1 MMGFDAFLDAS
12 RATLISGTL
21 PTLNL
26 STKSHP
32 SSGTCIFR
40 DVILVSNYHS
50 YKEKTIKLLPYHSFY
65 GGHIPPRKNEP
76 PFPAVHLK
84 KIQNH
89 QDLYLAALP

>member
-1 MMGFDAFLDAS
+1 MMDFDAFLDAS

-50 YKEKTIKLLPYHSFY
+50 YKEKTIKLLLYHSFY
-65 GGHIPPRKNEP
+65 GGHIPQEKVS
-76 PFPAVHLK
+76 PFFWQSASKRYKATRMP
-84 KIQNH
+84 I
-89 QDLYLAALP
+89 